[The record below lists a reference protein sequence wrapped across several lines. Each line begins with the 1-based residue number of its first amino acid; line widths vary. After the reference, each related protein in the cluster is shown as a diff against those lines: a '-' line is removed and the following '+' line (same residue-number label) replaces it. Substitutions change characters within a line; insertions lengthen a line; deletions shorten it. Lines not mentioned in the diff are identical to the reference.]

1 MEPWCNV
8 GIVKDATVGIM
19 ASPRRLGSAVV
30 RRHPIPVVLFLSLPD
45 LIARVGRGI
54 FPRTLSAS
62 LGPGNG
68 IPPTR
73 MHTVACPLH
82 GPVIRVRG
90 DRELR
95 SMNRFTRR
103 AALVGASA
111 LPFAAAGP
119 VRAQAKFPDRPIR
132 LIIPWA
138 AGGPADAGFRI
149 LAQSVSK
156 KLGQQVIV
164 DNKAGASGIMGAI
177 ALQEAKPDGYT
188 ISQMHMSVL
197 RQPLLNKQLT
207 YNPINDLTYI
217 LQITGFI
224 MGVVV
229 KADAP
234 WKTLPEL
241 LAYAKANP
249 GKLNWGTLG
258 IGSTQHLAMER
269 VGLAQGGLSW
279 THAPY
284 RGTADTLRALLGG
297 EIDFASES
305 SGWAPMVEAGQL
317 RLLAVFTAQRAKRF
331 PNVPTVKELGIDVV
345 IDSPGG
351 LIGPKG
357 MDPAVVAVL
366 ADAFRA
372 AAQEPEH
379 LKFLENMDQPLILL
393 DGPAYK
399 AAMAKTYEEEKELLR
414 RLNLLPA

>member
-1 MEPWCNV
+1 
-8 GIVKDATVGIM
+8 
-19 ASPRRLGSAVV
+19 
-30 RRHPIPVVLFLSLPD
+30 
-45 LIARVGRGI
+45 
-54 FPRTLSAS
+54 
-62 LGPGNG
+62 
-68 IPPTR
+68 
-73 MHTVACPLH
+73 
-82 GPVIRVRG
+82 
-90 DRELR
+90 
-95 SMNRFTRR
+95 MNRFTRR

-111 LPFAAAGP
+111 LLFAAPGAA
-119 VRAQAKFPDRPIR
+119 RAQAKFPDRPIR

-149 LAQSVSK
+149 LAQAVSK

-164 DNKAGASGIMGAI
+164 DNKAGASGIMGAM

-207 YNPINDLTYI
+207 YNPIDDLTYI

-229 KADAP
+229 KVDAP

-269 VGLAQGGLSW
+269 VGIAQGGLTW

-305 SGWAPMVEAGQL
+305 SGWAPMVQAGQL
-317 RLLAVFTAQRAKRF
+317 RLLAVFTAERAKRF
-331 PNVPTVKELGIDVV
+331 PDVPTVKELGIDVV

-414 RLNLLPA
+414 RLNLLPT

>member
-1 MEPWCNV
+1 
-8 GIVKDATVGIM
+8 
-19 ASPRRLGSAVV
+19 
-30 RRHPIPVVLFLSLPD
+30 
-45 LIARVGRGI
+45 
-54 FPRTLSAS
+54 
-62 LGPGNG
+62 
-68 IPPTR
+68 
-73 MHTVACPLH
+73 
-82 GPVIRVRG
+82 
-90 DRELR
+90 
-95 SMNRFTRR
+95 MNRFTRR

-111 LPFAAAGP
+111 LPFAAAGAA
-119 VRAQAKFPDRPIR
+119 RAQAKFPDRPIR

-156 KLGQQVIV
+156 KLGQQVVI
-164 DNKAGASGIMGAI
+164 DNKAGASGIMGAM

-217 LQITGFI
+217 LQITGFV

-269 VGLAQGGLSW
+269 VGIAQGGLSW

-297 EIDFASES
+297 EIDFASEA
-305 SGWAPMVEAGQL
+305 SGWAPMVQAGQL
-317 RLLAVFTAQRAKRF
+317 RLLAVFTAERAKRF
-331 PNVPTVKELGIDVV
+331 PDVPTVKELGIDVI

-366 ADAFRA
+366 ADVFRA

-379 LKFLENMDQPLILL
+379 LKFLETMDQPLILL

-399 AAMAKTYEEEKELLR
+399 AAMARTYEEERELLR
-414 RLNLLPA
+414 RLSLLPA

>member
-1 MEPWCNV
+1 MQ
-8 GIVKDATVGIM
+8 
-19 ASPRRLGSAVV
+19 
-30 RRHPIPVVLFLSLPD
+30 
-45 LIARVGRGI
+45 
-54 FPRTLSAS
+54 
-62 LGPGNG
+62 
-68 IPPTR
+68 
-73 MHTVACPLH
+73 
-82 GPVIRVRG
+82 
-90 DRELR
+90 
-95 SMNRFTRR
+95 RFTRR
-103 AALVGASA
+103 AALVGVSA
-111 LPFAAAGP
+111 LPFAAAGAA
-119 VRAQAKFPDRPIR
+119 RAQAKFPDRPIR

-149 LAQSVSK
+149 LAQSVAK

-164 DNKAGASGIMGAI
+164 DNKAGASGIMGAM

-207 YNPINDLTYI
+207 YNPISDLTYI

-269 VGLAQGGLSW
+269 VGIARGGLNW

-305 SGWAPMVEAGQL
+305 SGWAPMVQAGQL
-317 RLLAVFTAQRAKRF
+317 RLLAVFTAERAKRF

-351 LIGPKG
+351 LIGPRG

>member
-1 MEPWCNV
+1 
-8 GIVKDATVGIM
+8 
-19 ASPRRLGSAVV
+19 
-30 RRHPIPVVLFLSLPD
+30 
-45 LIARVGRGI
+45 
-54 FPRTLSAS
+54 
-62 LGPGNG
+62 
-68 IPPTR
+68 
-73 MHTVACPLH
+73 
-82 GPVIRVRG
+82 
-90 DRELR
+90 
-95 SMNRFTRR
+95 MNRFTRR

-111 LPFAAAGP
+111 LPFAAAGAA
-119 VRAQAKFPDRPIR
+119 RAQAKFPDRPIR

-207 YNPINDLTYI
+207 YHPINDLTYI
-217 LQITGFI
+217 LQITGFV

-229 KADAP
+229 RADAP
-234 WKTLPEL
+234 WKTLPDL

-249 GKLNWGTLG
+249 GKLNYGTLG

-269 VGLAQGGLSW
+269 VGIAQGGLSW

-317 RLLAVFTAQRAKRF
+317 RLLAVFTAERAKRF
-331 PNVPTVKELGIDVV
+331 PEVPTVKELGIDFV

>member
-1 MEPWCNV
+1 M
-8 GIVKDATVGIM
+8 K
-19 ASPRRLGSAVV
+19 
-30 RRHPIPVVLFLSLPD
+30 
-45 LIARVGRGI
+45 
-54 FPRTLSAS
+54 
-62 LGPGNG
+62 
-68 IPPTR
+68 
-73 MHTVACPLH
+73 
-82 GPVIRVRG
+82 
-90 DRELR
+90 
-95 SMNRFTRR
+95 RFTRR

-111 LPFAAAGP
+111 LPFAAAGA

-149 LAQSVSK
+149 MAQSVSK
-156 KLGQQVIV
+156 KLGQQVVV

-217 LQITGFI
+217 LQITGFV

-269 VGLAQGGLSW
+269 VGMAQGGLTW

-305 SGWAPMVEAGQL
+305 SGWAPMVQAGQL
-317 RLLAVFTAQRAKRF
+317 RLLAVFTAERAKRF
-331 PNVPTVKELGIDVV
+331 PDVPTVKELGIDVV

-366 ADAFRA
+366 ADAFRG

-399 AAMAKTYEEEKELLR
+399 AAMAKTYEDEKDLLR

>member
-1 MEPWCNV
+1 
-8 GIVKDATVGIM
+8 
-19 ASPRRLGSAVV
+19 
-30 RRHPIPVVLFLSLPD
+30 
-45 LIARVGRGI
+45 
-54 FPRTLSAS
+54 
-62 LGPGNG
+62 
-68 IPPTR
+68 
-73 MHTVACPLH
+73 MH
-82 GPVIRVRG
+82 
-90 DRELR
+90 
-95 SMNRFTRR
+95 RFTRR
-103 AALVGASA
+103 AALVGVSA

-156 KLGQQVIV
+156 KLGQQVII
-164 DNKAGASGIMGAI
+164 DNKAGASGIMGAM

-331 PNVPTVKELGIDVV
+331 PDVPTVKELGIDVV

>member
-1 MEPWCNV
+1 M
-8 GIVKDATVGIM
+8 T
-19 ASPRRLGSAVV
+19 
-30 RRHPIPVVLFLSLPD
+30 
-45 LIARVGRGI
+45 
-54 FPRTLSAS
+54 
-62 LGPGNG
+62 
-68 IPPTR
+68 
-73 MHTVACPLH
+73 
-82 GPVIRVRG
+82 
-90 DRELR
+90 
-95 SMNRFTRR
+95 RFTRR
-103 AALVGASA
+103 AALVGASV
-111 LPFAAAGP
+111 LPFAAARAA
-119 VRAQAKFPDRPIR
+119 RAQAKFPDRPIR

-164 DNKAGASGIMGAI
+164 DNKAGASGIMGAM

-207 YNPINDLTYI
+207 YNPISDLTYI
-217 LQITGFI
+217 LQITGFV

-269 VGLAQGGLSW
+269 VGIIQGGLSW

-305 SGWAPMVEAGQL
+305 SGWAPMVQAGQL
-317 RLLAVFTAQRAKRF
+317 RLLAVFTAERAKRF
-331 PNVPTVKELGIDVV
+331 PDVPTVKELGIDVV

-379 LKFLENMDQPLILL
+379 VKFLETMDQPLILL

-399 AAMAKTYEEEKELLR
+399 AAMARTYEEEKELLR

>member
-1 MEPWCNV
+1 
-8 GIVKDATVGIM
+8 
-19 ASPRRLGSAVV
+19 
-30 RRHPIPVVLFLSLPD
+30 
-45 LIARVGRGI
+45 
-54 FPRTLSAS
+54 
-62 LGPGNG
+62 
-68 IPPTR
+68 
-73 MHTVACPLH
+73 
-82 GPVIRVRG
+82 
-90 DRELR
+90 
-95 SMNRFTRR
+95 MNRLTRR
-103 AALVGASA
+103 AVLVGASA
-111 LPFAAAGP
+111 LPFVGAA
-119 VRAQAKFPDRPIR
+119 RAQPKYPDRPIR

-156 KLGQQVIV
+156 KLGQQVVV
-164 DNKAGASGIMGAI
+164 DNKGGASGILGAM

-207 YNPINDLTYI
+207 YDPVTDLTYI
-217 LQITGFI
+217 LQITGYL

-229 KADAP
+229 RADAR

-269 VGLAQGGLSW
+269 VGMSQGLSW

-297 EIDFASES
+297 EIDFASEA
-305 SGWAPMVEAGQL
+305 SGWAPMVQAGQL
-317 RLLAVFTAQRAKRF
+317 RVLAVFTAERAMRF
-331 PNVPTVKELGIDVV
+331 PDVPTVKELGIDVV
-345 IDSPGG
+345 VDSPGG
-351 LIGPKG
+351 LVGPKG
-357 MDPAVVAVL
+357 MDPTVVAVL

-379 LKFLENMDQPLILL
+379 MKFLENMDQPLILL

-399 AAMAKTYEEEKELLR
+399 AAMARTYEEEKELLR

>member
-1 MEPWCNV
+1 M
-8 GIVKDATVGIM
+8 K
-19 ASPRRLGSAVV
+19 
-30 RRHPIPVVLFLSLPD
+30 
-45 LIARVGRGI
+45 
-54 FPRTLSAS
+54 
-62 LGPGNG
+62 
-68 IPPTR
+68 
-73 MHTVACPLH
+73 
-82 GPVIRVRG
+82 
-90 DRELR
+90 
-95 SMNRFTRR
+95 RFTRR
-103 AALVGASA
+103 AALVGASV
-111 LPFAAAGP
+111 LPFAAAGAA
-119 VRAQAKFPDRPIR
+119 RAQAKFPDRPIR

-164 DNKAGASGIMGAI
+164 DNKAGASGIMGAM

-217 LQITGFI
+217 LQITGFV

-241 LAYAKANP
+241 LAYAKANT

-269 VGLAQGGLSW
+269 VGIAQGGLSW

-297 EIDFASES
+297 EIDFASEA

-317 RLLAVFTAQRAKRF
+317 RLLAVFTAERAKRF

-399 AAMAKTYEEEKELLR
+399 AVMAKTYEEEKELLR

>member
-1 MEPWCNV
+1 
-8 GIVKDATVGIM
+8 
-19 ASPRRLGSAVV
+19 
-30 RRHPIPVVLFLSLPD
+30 
-45 LIARVGRGI
+45 
-54 FPRTLSAS
+54 
-62 LGPGNG
+62 
-68 IPPTR
+68 
-73 MHTVACPLH
+73 
-82 GPVIRVRG
+82 
-90 DRELR
+90 
-95 SMNRFTRR
+95 MNRITRR
-103 AALVGASA
+103 RVLVGASA
-111 LPFAAAGP
+111 LSSSAVAGGV
-119 VRAQAKFPDRPIR
+119 VRAQGRFPDRPIR

-149 LAQSVSK
+149 LAQSVSG
-156 KLGQQVIV
+156 KLGQQVVV
-164 DNKAGASGIMGAI
+164 DNKAGASGIMGAL
-177 ALQEAKPDGYT
+177 ALQDAKPDGYT

-207 YNPINDLTYI
+207 YDPINDLTYI
-217 LQITGFI
+217 LQITGFV
-224 MGVVV
+224 MGIVVR
-229 KADAP
+229 ADAQ

-269 VGLAQGGLSW
+269 VGMTQGLSW

-297 EIDFASES
+297 EIDFASDS
-305 SGWAPMVEAGQL
+305 SGWAPMVQAGKL

-331 PNVPTVKELGIDVV
+331 PDVPTVKELGIDIV

-357 MDPAVVAVL
+357 MDAAVVKVL
-366 ADAFRA
+366 ADAFRE

-379 LKFLENMDQPLILL
+379 MKFLESMDQPLILL

-399 AAMAKTYEEEKELLR
+399 AEMAKTYEEERALLR
-414 RLNLLPA
+414 KLNLLPA

>member
-1 MEPWCNV
+1 
-8 GIVKDATVGIM
+8 
-19 ASPRRLGSAVV
+19 
-30 RRHPIPVVLFLSLPD
+30 
-45 LIARVGRGI
+45 
-54 FPRTLSAS
+54 
-62 LGPGNG
+62 
-68 IPPTR
+68 
-73 MHTVACPLH
+73 
-82 GPVIRVRG
+82 
-90 DRELR
+90 
-95 SMNRFTRR
+95 MNRFTRR

-111 LPFAAAGP
+111 LPFAAAGAA
-119 VRAQAKFPDRPIR
+119 RAQAKFPDRPIR

-164 DNKAGASGIMGAI
+164 DNKAGASGIMGAM

-217 LQITGFI
+217 LQITGFV

-229 KADAP
+229 RADAP

-269 VGLAQGGLSW
+269 VGIAQGGLSW

-317 RLLAVFTAQRAKRF
+317 RLLAVFTAERAKRF
-331 PNVPTVKELGIDVV
+331 PDVPTVKELGIDVV

>member
-1 MEPWCNV
+1 
-8 GIVKDATVGIM
+8 
-19 ASPRRLGSAVV
+19 
-30 RRHPIPVVLFLSLPD
+30 
-45 LIARVGRGI
+45 
-54 FPRTLSAS
+54 
-62 LGPGNG
+62 
-68 IPPTR
+68 
-73 MHTVACPLH
+73 
-82 GPVIRVRG
+82 
-90 DRELR
+90 
-95 SMNRFTRR
+95 MNRFTRR

-111 LPFAAAGP
+111 LPFAAAGAA
-119 VRAQAKFPDRPIR
+119 RAQAKFPDRPIR

-164 DNKAGASGIMGAI
+164 DNKAGASGIMGAM

-207 YNPINDLTYI
+207 YNPIDDLTYI
-217 LQITGFI
+217 LQITGFV
-224 MGVVV
+224 MGVVL

-269 VGLAQGGLSW
+269 VGIAQGGLSW

-317 RLLAVFTAQRAKRF
+317 RLLAVFTAERAKRF
-331 PNVPTVKELGIDVV
+331 PDVPTVKELGIDVV